1 MFKKVL
7 IVFFTAAFFLT
18 ACGPLTLGRHFKLN
32 PSADLKIGHDQQKDV
47 LRKLGQPF
55 RRAVDAKGRQIF
67 TYLWAD
73 GKGAGK
79 KCTIAFNK
87 NGVVSI
93 VEVVP

>member
-1 MFKKVL
+1 MIKKIL
-7 IVFFTAAFFLT
+7 ITFLTATFLLT
-18 ACGPLTLGRHFKLN
+18 ACGPLSLGRHFKIN
-32 PSADLKIGHDQQKDV
+32 PSTDIKIGHDQQKDV
-47 LRKLGQPF
+47 LRKMGQPF

-73 GKGAGK
+73 GDGAGR

-93 VEVVP
+93 IEVVP

>member
-1 MFKKVL
+1 MSNKVL
-7 IVFFTAAFFLT
+7 IVFFTAAFCLT
-18 ACGPLTLGRHFKLN
+18 ACGPLTIGRPFKIN
-32 PSADLKIGHDQQKDV
+32 PSVDLKIGHDQQKDV

-55 RRAVDAKGRQIF
+55 RRTLDAKGRQIF

-79 KCTIAFNK
+79 KCTVAFNK
-87 NGVVSI
+87 NGIVSI

>member
-1 MFKKVL
+1 MIKKIL
-7 IVFFTAAFFLT
+7 ITFLTATFLLT
-18 ACGPLTLGRHFKLN
+18 ACGPLSLGRHFKIN
-32 PSADLKIGHDQQKDV
+32 PSTDIKIGHDQQKDV
-47 LRKLGQPF
+47 LRKMGQPF

-73 GKGAGK
+73 GDGGGR

-93 VEVVP
+93 IEVVP